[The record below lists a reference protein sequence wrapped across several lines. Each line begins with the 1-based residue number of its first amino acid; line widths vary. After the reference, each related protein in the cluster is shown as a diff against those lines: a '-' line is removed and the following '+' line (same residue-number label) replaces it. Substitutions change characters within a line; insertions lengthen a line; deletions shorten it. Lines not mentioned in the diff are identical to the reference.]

1 MTQQKIDDL
10 FSLTPSS
17 TRSSKRSRPNQ
28 TTINT
33 RDEFDDLFET
43 NSSAKRRR
51 TNNNKPLTDVYD
63 FDMPSTSTNTIENNK
78 STGSLKKKRSII
90 DDNDD
95 NKAIDELFNNDTRKK
110 LRRPIKHEESADLL
124 DMFKTKTNI
133 PQTIT
138 TLDDFKTPISSKNST
153 TQKKIKMFFDD
164 TDLISIREQTN
175 DQNNTVNLLFIRPIR
190 NKDIEL
196 F

>member
-28 TTINT
+28 TTTNT

>member
-33 RDEFDDLFET
+33 RDELDDLFET

-124 DMFKTKTNI
+124 DMFKTKTNV

-138 TLDDFKTPISSKNST
+138 TLDDFKTPIASKNST
-153 TQKKIKMFFDD
+153 TQKKI
-164 TDLISIREQTN
+164 
-175 DQNNTVNLLFIRPIR
+175 
-190 NKDIEL
+190 
-196 F
+196 

>member
-164 TDLISIREQTN
+164 TDLISLREQTN
-175 DQNNTVNLLFIRPIR
+175 DQNNTVNLLFIRLIR